1 MTCRKSKRFYNTILR
16 DVMHEA
22 YRACMFFFV
31 CQRHLATKN
40 PTSACSVWRN
50 SENIIHTSLTSAYQ
64 IPTNSKSYQARNTK
78 NKVVNFIG
86 TKCPN

>member
-16 DVMHEA
+16 DVMHEV
-22 YRACMFFFV
+22 YQACMFFFV

-40 PTSACSVWRN
+40 PTSASSVWRN
-50 SENIIHTSLTSAYQ
+50 SENIHTSAYQ
-64 IPTNSKSYQARNTK
+64 IPANSKSYQARNTK